1 VGSRVGSRRDWPPFL
16 VAGESVERE
25 ETGED

>member
-1 VGSRVGSRRDWPPFL
+1 VGSRVCRRRDWQPFL
-16 VAGESVERE
+16 AAGESVERE